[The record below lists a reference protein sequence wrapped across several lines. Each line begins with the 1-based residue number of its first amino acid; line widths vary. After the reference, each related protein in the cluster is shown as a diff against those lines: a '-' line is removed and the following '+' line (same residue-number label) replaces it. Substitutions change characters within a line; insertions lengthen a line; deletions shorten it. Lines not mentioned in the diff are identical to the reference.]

1 MTTPAAKQAMREAT
15 RAVRARCAAAQP
27 GAAEALLDIFP
38 ESVLTAGGTAAG
50 YYPLGDELSP
60 LPLLSALAAQG
71 WQTSLPVMRRDE
83 QGLDFRRWVRGEPLE
98 TRKFGVREPEE
109 AAAPVEPF
117 LILVPAL
124 AVDLQG
130 GRLGYGQ
137 GYYDRAL
144 SWRAKQGPV
153 FACGVAYDDQV
164 LPNVPRDLWDYTL
177 NAILTPTRFILLS
190 HE

>member
-1 MTTPAAKQAMREAT
+1 MTSPAAKKAMRDAT
-15 RAVRARCAAAQP
+15 RAIRAKLAVSQP
-27 GAAEALLDIFP
+27 GAAEALVGTFP
-38 ESVLTAGGTAAG
+38 ESVLAAGGTAAG
-50 YYPLGDELSP
+50 YFPLGDELSP
-60 LPLLSALAAQG
+60 LLLMQALAAHG
-71 WQTSLPVMRRDE
+71 WQTSLPVMRSDE
-83 QGLDFRRWVRGEPLE
+83 RGLDFHAWRPGDPLE
-98 TRKFGVREPEE
+98 EKRFGVQEP
-109 AAAPVEPF
+109 AAHTPGIDPF

-164 LPNVPRDLWDYTL
+164 LLNVPRDPWDFPL
-177 NAILTPTRFILLS
+177 NAILTPTRFILIS
-190 HE
+190 DE

>member
-1 MTTPAAKQAMREAT
+1 VP
-15 RAVRARCAAAQP
+15 
-27 GAAEALLDIFP
+27 
-38 ESVLTAGGTAAG
+38 
-50 YYPLGDELSP
+50 
-60 LPLLSALAAQG
+60 
-71 WQTSLPVMRRDE
+71 
-83 QGLDFRRWVRGEPLE
+83 GEPLE
-98 TRKFGVREPEE
+98 TRKFGVREPAE

-124 AVDLQG
+124 AVDLEG

-164 LPNVPRDLWDYTL
+164 LPNVPRDPWDYPL